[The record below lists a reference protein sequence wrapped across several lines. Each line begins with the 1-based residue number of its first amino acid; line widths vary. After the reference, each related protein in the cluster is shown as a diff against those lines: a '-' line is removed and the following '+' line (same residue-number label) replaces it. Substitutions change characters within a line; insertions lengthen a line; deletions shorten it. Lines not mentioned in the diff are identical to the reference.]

1 MIYDIHVICAILYC
15 LYMFVVQLLYNY
27 IILYIYISL
36 YIHMQLDSANKTPW
50 WSYCSEREASRIR
63 QLFLRS
69 PCPLTS
75 SQKSQQHLDSELAL
89 HLWFYENTPFFLLID
104 VWCYPFR
111 QWIIFLK
118 KKHGRSVDDY
128 KYEHNCRGSTNHSYL
143 FICESTLFQQAQLL
157 TKAKFSRRA
166 GWLSMGHWRYWRTLT
181 NHEHFHGSIHGWLR
195 IHGTKTQIIIWI
207 NGSYSLIL
215 FGRHMDVSEL
225 EFWLKSPNPRQALW
239 HLRW

>member
-1 MIYDIHVICAILYC
+1 MRIHL
-15 LYMFVVQLLYNY
+15 
-27 IILYIYISL
+27 
-36 YIHMQLDSANKTPW
+36 
-50 WSYCSEREASRIR
+50 
-63 QLFLRS
+63 
-69 PCPLTS
+69 
-75 SQKSQQHLDSELAL
+75 
-89 HLWFYENTPFFLLID
+89 FFLLID

-181 NHEHFHGSIHGWLR
+181 NHEHVHGSIHGWLR

-215 FGRHMDVSEL
+215 FGRHGCFWIGVLTEESKPATGTLTLTLVAAKWKVSRAGERRA
-225 EFWLKSPNPRQALW
+225 FDY
-239 HLRW
+239 